1 MKTFY
6 KNINHYEC
14 KMEISNGNTKISF
27 LISEF
32 LKWMVE
38 VVIIV
43 GTAVALYYNLSNE
56 FNLLKSDMSRLN
68 KEFEEMKTEFKIH
81 LRETK

>member
-1 MKTFY
+1 
-6 KNINHYEC
+6 
-14 KMEISNGNTKISF
+14 MEISNNSNTKISF
-27 LISEF
+27 MLSEF
-32 LKWMVE
+32 IKWMIE

-43 GTAVALYYNLSNE
+43 GTAVALYYNLSND
-56 FNLLKSDMSRLN
+56 FNLLKSDMHRLN

>member
-1 MKTFY
+1 
-6 KNINHYEC
+6 
-14 KMEISNGNTKISF
+14 MEISNGNTKISF

-56 FNLLKSDMSRLN
+56 FNLLKSDMNRLN

-81 LRETK
+81 LKEMK

>member
-1 MKTFY
+1 
-6 KNINHYEC
+6 
-14 KMEISNGNTKISF
+14 MEITNGNTKISF

-32 LKWMVE
+32 LKWMME

-56 FNLLKSDMSRLN
+56 FNLVKSDINRLN
-68 KEFEEMKTEFKIH
+68 KEFEEMKTEFKTH
-81 LRETK
+81 LKETR

>member
-1 MKTFY
+1 
-6 KNINHYEC
+6 
-14 KMEISNGNTKISF
+14 MEISNGNTKISF
-27 LISEF
+27 FISEF
-32 LKWMVE
+32 LKWTLE

-43 GTAVALYYNLSNE
+43 GTAVALYYNLTNE
-56 FNLLKSDMSRLN
+56 FNLMKSDMVRLN

>member
-1 MKTFY
+1 
-6 KNINHYEC
+6 
-14 KMEISNGNTKISF
+14 MEISNGNTKISF

-38 VVIIV
+38 DVIIV

-56 FNLLKSDMSRLN
+56 FNLLKSDMNRLN

-81 LRETK
+81 LKEMK

>member
-1 MKTFY
+1 
-6 KNINHYEC
+6 
-14 KMEISNGNTKISF
+14 MEISNGNTKISF

-32 LKWMVE
+32 IKWMVE

-56 FNLLKSDMSRLN
+56 FNLLKSDMGRLN

-81 LRETK
+81 LKETK

>member
-1 MKTFY
+1 
-6 KNINHYEC
+6 
-14 KMEISNGNTKISF
+14 MEITNGNTKISF

-32 LKWMVE
+32 LKWMLE

-56 FNLLKSDMSRLN
+56 FNLVKSDLNRFN

-81 LRETK
+81 LKETR

>member
-1 MKTFY
+1 
-6 KNINHYEC
+6 
-14 KMEISNGNTKISF
+14 MEISNGNTKISF

-32 LKWMVE
+32 FKWMME

-56 FNLLKSDMSRLN
+56 FNLVKSDLNRLN
-68 KEFEEMKTEFKIH
+68 KEFEEMKTEFKEH
-81 LRETK
+81 LKETR